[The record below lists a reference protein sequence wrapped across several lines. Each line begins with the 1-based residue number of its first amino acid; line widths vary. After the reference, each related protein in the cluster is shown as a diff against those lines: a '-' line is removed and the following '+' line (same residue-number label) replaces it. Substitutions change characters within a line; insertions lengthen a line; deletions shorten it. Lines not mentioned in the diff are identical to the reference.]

1 MVSYYTCRRAFH
13 YYCIV
18 NRNIGK
24 DMKTFKQYL
33 SEEGPKGDGDCFH
46 VAGRAMIDM
55 TDEQEVY
62 GMKLVHAF
70 VYGQGPLKG
79 RRFEHAWNEQ
89 GSTCLD
95 NSNGQKTVMNK
106 KQYYKLAGVVKERG
120 AYATYDQKICGTI
133 HSDTGG
139 TTKSFINAL
148 WSSFS
153 NKPSSQPVIAWSG
166 STSTTSQVTLPASTC
181 ALISP
186 RPPL

>member
-1 MVSYYTCRRAFH
+1 
-13 YYCIV
+13 
-18 NRNIGK
+18 
-24 DMKTFKQYL
+24 MKTFKQYL
-33 SEEGPKGDGDCFH
+33 SEEGPVGDGDCFH
-46 VAGRAMIDM
+46 VAGRAIIE
-55 TDEQEVY
+55 DESLT
-62 GMKLVHAF
+62 LVHAF
-70 VYGQGPLKG
+70 VYGQGPLEG

-89 GSTCLD
+89 GPLCID

-166 STSTTSQVTLPASTC
+166 STSTTSQVTFPASTC

>member
-18 NRNIGK
+18 NRNIDK
-24 DMKTFKQYL
+24 DMKTFKQFL
-33 SEEGPKGDGDCFH
+33 SEEGPVGDGDCFH

-120 AYATYDQKICGTI
+120 AYATYDQETALGNMVRHQHWGPWDLSTMLGEKVPVTGEEVGKKKLKI
-133 HSDTGG
+133 
-139 TTKSFINAL
+139 
-148 WSSFS
+148 SS
-153 NKPSSQPVIAWSG
+153 KELLQIK
-166 STSTTSQVTLPASTC
+166 QEQ
-181 ALISP
+181 
-186 RPPL
+186 

>member
-1 MVSYYTCRRAFH
+1 MRAHEFLFTESK
-13 YYCIV
+13 ID
-18 NRNIGK
+18 NS
-24 DMKTFKQYL
+24 YL
-33 SEEGPKGDGDCFH
+33 SEEGPVGDGDCFH

-120 AYATYDQKICGTI
+120 AYASYNKDETIEKMLDEQHWGPWDLSTMLGEKVPVTGEEVGKKKLKI
-133 HSDTGG
+133 
-139 TTKSFINAL
+139 
-148 WSSFS
+148 SS
-153 NKPSSQPVIAWSG
+153 KELLQIK
-166 STSTTSQVTLPASTC
+166 QEQ
-181 ALISP
+181 
-186 RPPL
+186 

>member
-33 SEEGPKGDGDCFH
+33 SEEGPVGDGDCFH

-70 VYGQGPLKG
+70 VYGQGPLEG

-120 AYATYDQKICGTI
+120 AYATYDQEKASGNMLRHHHWGPWDLSTMLGEKVPVKGKEVGKKKLKI
-133 HSDTGG
+133 
-139 TTKSFINAL
+139 
-148 WSSFS
+148 SS
-153 NKPSSQPVIAWSG
+153 KELLQIK
-166 STSTTSQVTLPASTC
+166 QEQ
-181 ALISP
+181 
-186 RPPL
+186 

>member
-33 SEEGPKGDGDCFH
+33 SEEGPVGDGDCFH

-70 VYGQGPLKG
+70 VYGQGLLKG

-120 AYATYDQKICGTI
+120 AYATYDQEKALGNMVRHHHWGPWDLSTMLGEKI
-133 HSDTGG
+133 
-139 TTKSFINAL
+139 
-148 WSSFS
+148 
-153 NKPSSQPVIAWSG
+153 PVKGKEVGKKKLKIG
-166 STSTTSQVTLPASTC
+166 RKELEKIDKEQ
-181 ALISP
+181 
-186 RPPL
+186 